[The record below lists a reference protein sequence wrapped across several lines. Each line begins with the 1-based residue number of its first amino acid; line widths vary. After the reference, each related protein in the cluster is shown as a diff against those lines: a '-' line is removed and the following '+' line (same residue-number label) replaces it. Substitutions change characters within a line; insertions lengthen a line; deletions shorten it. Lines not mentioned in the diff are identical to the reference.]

1 MPLGF
6 GSFIQPKGNT
16 PPPPPKQK
24 SGGGFSPWGALG
36 GLFGIGSDILN
47 RHYRKKEERGR
58 RKYEQA
64 REIDRRAYDQAM
76 WNKVNQYNHPLQ
88 QMQRLKDAGLNPNL
102 IYGSSPGSAVGN
114 AQSIAPGKQ
123 LQAQAPQYQFNN
135 PITPFMDTRV
145 KQAQSN
151 NLKADVML
159 KATQGMKNTAEAGLT
174 GRRKDL
180 LDGQFDDLISKT
192 GSDAS
197 IAKLDA
203 LIKGKT
209 SEHVIKQ
216 AMTKVDGM
224 ILSNKLQQGA
234 LQWVEA
240 GMHGS
245 AISQMAMALG
255 DDLRTAEGRS
265 SFGIKAKIALGLK
278 GAESVSNTVRNILGA
293 VNPLNWGKP
302 KAPKGTFVTPERTW
316 TINY

>member
-1 MPLGF
+1 MPF
-6 GSFIQPKGNT
+6 VPGSFIQPST
-16 PPPPPKQK
+16 PPPPQQK

-64 REIDRRAYDQAM
+64 RELDRRAYDQAM

-88 QMQRLKDAGLNPNL
+88 QMARLSEAGLNPNL

-145 KQAQSN
+145 KQAQTN
-151 NLKADVML
+151 NLKADVLL
-159 KATQGMKNTAEAGLT
+159 KATQGMKNTADAGLT
-174 GRRKDL
+174 GSKKSL
-180 LDGQFDDLISKT
+180 LDAQADDLISKT
-192 GSDAS
+192 SSDAS

-209 SEHVIKQ
+209 SEAVIKQ
-216 AMTKVDGM
+216 AMTKLDGM
-224 ILSNKLQQGA
+224 VLSNKLQQAA
-234 LQWVEA
+234 LDWAQA
-240 GMHGS
+240 GYSGS
-245 AISQMAMALG
+245 VVTQMAMALG
-255 DDLRTAEGRS
+255 DDLRTEEGRR
-265 SFGIKAKIALGLK
+265 SFKTKANIALGLK
-278 GAESVSNTVRNILGA
+278 GAEAVSNTVRNLISPFSGLFS
-293 VNPLNWGKP
+293 NIGKKP
-302 KAPKGTFVTPERTW
+302 PNYTFNRYFW
-316 TINY
+316 QR